1 MSPVANLSGLSRA
14 ELEELTQELLLQLA
28 ALRRRVAD
36 LEARLNEPPK
46 TSGNSSLPPSKDFKA
61 NKTSPERT
69 GPRQGSLGRKGFH
82 RALSENP
89 DEIVRVMAKRCGR
102 CQAELSEADQKLKCV
117 WDKVDIPPVK
127 PVVTRVEI
135 YQGRCPCCR
144 AATKPTCVPAGCEPG
159 SPFGPGVM
167 ALALY
172 LRVIQ
177 NISYQRLVRL
187 FRDLFGL
194 VISEGALDALL
205 RRAKPGFDA
214 EVAAI
219 LARLRKSRLV
229 YSDETGVRVAGKGWW
244 NWVFGNQDIVL
255 HVIRPSRGKEV
266 VEQVLGGHRP
276 AIWVSDLLGSQQGHA
291 EQWQICLAHQL
302 RDCQY
307 AIDAGD
313 TAFAPPMKR
322 LILRAYAI
330 ARRRDKLADATLRAY
345 KGRLE
350 RELDAIMKLR
360 VEHKDGRRLRKRYA
374 QHRGSLFT
382 FLDHRDVAPDNN
394 LSERNLRPT
403 ATYRKVT
410 GGFRSPW
417 APDLYAGVRSAV
429 ATAARKGL
437 DAFAAIQNILAAAP
451 SLNGGEQLRFK
462 ISLGSVAFGF
472 ALGGLH
478 IAVDGFEDPIGKAG
492 GDRSEN
498 ALGLGHDGLGQSL
511 HRAEIADLNPGVP
524 AVEEASGGL
533 GVHREQ
539 LLQVHADLHRL
550 DRVQVLRFQSRQ
562 RLLLLLRQMI
572 DVLQEDVA
580 PAP

>member
-1 MSPVANLSGLSRA
+1 MSPVPNLSGLSRA
-14 ELEELTQELLLQLA
+14 ELEELTQGLILRVEALEERLA
-28 ALRRRVAD
+28 E

-61 NKTSPERT
+61 NKTSPERS
-69 GPRQGSLGRKGFH
+69 GPRKGSLGRKGFH

-89 DEIVRVMAKRCGR
+89 DETVRVMARRCR
-102 CQAELSEADQKLKCV
+102 HCQAEIGEADQELKCF

-127 PVVTRVEI
+127 PIVTRVEI
-135 YQGRCPCCR
+135 YEGRCPCCR
-144 AATKPTCVPAGCEPG
+144 VATKPTCVPAGCEPG

-266 VEQVLGGHRP
+266 VEEVLGGHRP

-307 AIDAGD
+307 AIEAGD
-313 TAFAPPMKR
+313 TAFAPRMKR
-322 LILRAYAI
+322 LILRAFAI
-330 ARRRDKLADATLRAY
+330 ARRRKDLADSTLRAY

-350 RELDAIMKLR
+350 RELDAIMKLP

-374 QHRGSLFT
+374 QHRSSLFT

-394 LSERNLRPT
+394 LSERDLRPT

-410 GGFRSPW
+410 GGFRSLW

-429 ATAARKGL
+429 AAAARSAV
-437 DAFAAIQNILAAAP
+437 DAFSAIKAVLAVLPALAMEPAAT
-451 SLNGGEQLRFK
+451 
-462 ISLGSVAFGF
+462 
-472 ALGGLH
+472 GLKQSH
-478 IAVDGFEDPIGKAG
+478 R
-492 GDRSEN
+492 RS
-498 ALGLGHDGLGQSL
+498 
-511 HRAEIADLNPGVP
+511 RP
-524 AVEEASGGL
+524 
-533 GVHREQ
+533 
-539 LLQVHADLHRL
+539 
-550 DRVQVLRFQSRQ
+550 
-562 RLLLLLRQMI
+562 
-572 DVLQEDVA
+572 
-580 PAP
+580 

>member
-1 MSPVANLSGLSRA
+1 
-14 ELEELTQELLLQLA
+14 
-28 ALRRRVAD
+28 
-36 LEARLNEPPK
+36 
-46 TSGNSSLPPSKDFKA
+46 
-61 NKTSPERT
+61 
-69 GPRQGSLGRKGFH
+69 
-82 RALSENP
+82 
-89 DEIVRVMAKRCGR
+89 
-102 CQAELSEADQKLKCV
+102 
-117 WDKVDIPPVK
+117 
-127 PVVTRVEI
+127 
-135 YQGRCPCCR
+135 PCCR

-322 LILRAYAI
+322 LILRAFAI

-374 QHRGSLFT
+374 QHRGDAASPNDRT
-382 FLDHRDVAPDNN
+382 
-394 LSERNLRPT
+394 RN
-403 ATYRKVT
+403 
-410 GGFRSPW
+410 
-417 APDLYAGVRSAV
+417 AGIDWPGSAI
-429 ATAARKGL
+429 RRR
-437 DAFAAIQNILAAAP
+437 LAACPCRAPESAHPRFASALSANARRRAGSRVPDSACAEPSSGGRDRDCRTALGCRTPPP
-451 SLNGGEQLRFK
+451 SLGPNNG
-462 ISLGSVAFGF
+462 VW
-472 ALGGLH
+472 
-478 IAVDGFEDPIGKAG
+478 
-492 GDRSEN
+492 
-498 ALGLGHDGLGQSL
+498 
-511 HRAEIADLNPGVP
+511 
-524 AVEEASGGL
+524 
-533 GVHREQ
+533 
-539 LLQVHADLHRL
+539 
-550 DRVQVLRFQSRQ
+550 
-562 RLLLLLRQMI
+562 
-572 DVLQEDVA
+572 
-580 PAP
+580 